1 MARIVVNKHVERKDD
16 ISTVD
21 IINKGEII
29 ISNERGNEGIFIPNT
44 DKEPVFISANINVPK
59 HVVLTQSQYDKIKGN
74 EEGVDINGNSITYD
88 ENTYYAII
96 EEQIQ

>member
-1 MARIVVNKHVERKDD
+1 MARIVVNKHVEKKDD

-29 ISNERGNEGIFIPNT
+29 ISNEKGNEGIFIPNT
-44 DKEPVFISANINVPK
+44 DKEPVFISANFPK